1 MLTQP
6 RATTARRVAVGLA
19 LALVAALVVLA
30 GPSGVAHAAASGKKC
45 TQYKA
50 VTDPLTG
57 QITYVCVQWGDPSPG
72 GGGPVKPSCD
82 LLSPATFCNGTE
94 ACWYSPWHPP
104 WALPIG
110 PPAPKEQPM
119 ILNCYEDGATAPTS
133 YPVWV
138 GPNVVATP
146 PLAAQAVTA
155 IGQLNIPVPHLAFNP
170 PGRTLVGIP
179 TYFWAENAPGGELT
193 GSSAFGLVAIATP
206 DHLVVDP
213 GDGSGAQ
220 NCPWVTSESAA
231 SQDCT
236 YTYLRSSVNGSAS
249 HDGQPAYAA
258 TVTASYTIRFEDGG
272 TPVNIPGVQTT
283 ITSAAATSAV
293 PVAEV
298 QAIVTGSR

>member
-1 MLTQP
+1 MLTQ
-6 RATTARRVAVGLA
+6 RGATTARRVAVLLA
-19 LALVAALVVLA
+19 LALVAALMALA
-30 GPSGVAHAAASGKKC
+30 GPSAVAQAAASAKKC

-57 QITYVCVQWGDPSPG
+57 QITYVCVQWGDPGPGG

-94 ACWYSPWHPP
+94 ACWYSAWHPP
-104 WALPIG
+104 YKMPIG
-110 PPAPKEQPM
+110 PPAPDEKAM
-119 ILNCYEDGATAPTS
+119 ILNCYKNGVPDGGT
-133 YPVWV
+133 PVWV
-138 GPNVVATP
+138 GAAVAATP
-146 PLAAQAVTA
+146 PLAAQALTA
-155 IGQLNIPVPHLAFNP
+155 IGQLHIPAPQLAFNP
-170 PGRTLVGIP
+170 PNRTLVGIP
-179 TYFWAENAPGGELT
+179 TYFWAANAPGGDLT

-231 SQDCT
+231 SQSCT
-236 YTYLRSSVNGSAS
+236 YTYLRSSVNGSAT

-258 TVTASYTIRFEDGG
+258 TVTASWNIRFEDGG
-272 TPVNIPGVQTT
+272 TPVTIPGVQTT
-283 ITSAAATSAV
+283 ITSAAAISAV